1 MYIYLIVGSAIV
13 ALGWIAYGIWR
24 LKEHIDEKKNPEL
37 KEEKEMTE
45 HLKEVK
51 SGFDDYI
58 EKMKGFEKK
67 TYKREDLQR

>member
-1 MYIYLIVGSAIV
+1 MYIYLIVGFAIV

-37 KEEKEMTE
+37 KDEETTE

-51 SGFDDYI
+51 SGFEDYM
-58 EKMKGFEKK
+58 EKMKDFEKK
-67 TYKREDLQR
+67 TYDRKDLQR